1 MNKRALALETLG
13 KWIIA
18 LVILVLLVLGV
29 MILQGKGTNLFE
41 KIAEILRFGR

>member
-1 MNKRALALETLG
+1 MDKRALALETLG
-13 KWIIA
+13 KWIIT

-29 MILQGKGTNLFE
+29 IILKGKGINLFD